1 MKEQKGLRMEGC
13 GNMEGIVVNGR
24 EGQPKESG
32 HEKPFGGLMTHKPTS
47 DHNNCRDSRMGVKQ
61 KKGE

>member
-1 MKEQKGLRMEGC
+1 MWEYGGDRGEW
-13 GNMEGIVVNGR
+13 

-32 HEKPFGGLMTHKPTS
+32 REKPFGGLMTHKPTS
-47 DHNNCRDSRMGVKQ
+47 DHTNCRDSRMGVKQ